1 MFQLARQRFLAPE
14 LFVEEPPDGRLLP
27 ADDREPPL
35 EDRLPLADDLELP
48 PLERLVPA
56 VDREPAERD
65 PLTELDRGE
74 LLRPELL
81 PTELGARVV
90 DLPVAEVREVEVVG
104 RL

>member
-1 MFQLARQRFLAPE
+1 MSQSARQRFLAPE
-14 LFVEEPPDGRLLP
+14 LFGEEPPDGRLLP
-27 ADDREPPL
+27 ADDRE
-35 EDRLPLADDLELP
+35 LPLADDLELP
-48 PLERLVPA
+48 LLERLVPA

-65 PLTELDRGE
+65 PLTERDPGE

-90 DLPVAEVREVEVVG
+90 DLPVAEVRDVEVVG